1 LSLSGDRRHDLG
13 DKKIRKAD
21 AMTPI
26 VEARQAS
33 PLAVPTTLTSSAAKD
48 KVADRPDLRSSR
60 SDLEIL
66 MTMLEVDVI
75 ALTECLVSRNSRLSF
90 PAAETAGIH
99 YNLAGVGQMSIGNAP
114 AIPLTP
120 HTLVVTPPGQPFR
133 IDAAT
138 ADGAASMTRVVDAQS
153 QSDGGF
159 GTVHR
164 LSASNGEPEVIMICG
179 NFRAS
184 YSLSLDLFAALG
196 SPIVERFD
204 AADQLGHKLKAALA
218 ELSVQEVGMNAMATA
233 LLKQVLVTLLRRSL
247 TSSDLWLERFSVL
260 SDPQVARAFTQM
272 VARPGAPHSVTT
284 LSRTA
289 GLSRSVFMVRFASA
303 FGCSPMA
310 ALRQLRMRQ
319 AANLL
324 SANIL
329 SIEQI
334 AYAVGYAGSRG
345 FLRAFRRAYGKSATD
360 YRATAT

>member
-1 LSLSGDRRHDLG
+1 MIWPTE
-13 DKKIRKAD
+13 IRKAD

-60 SDLEIL
+60 SDLELL

-90 PAAETAGIH
+90 PAAETAAIY

-114 AIPLTP
+114 TIPLTP
-120 HTLVVTPPGQPFR
+120 HTLVVMPPRQPFR

-138 ADGAASMTRVVDAQS
+138 GHGAASMTRVVDNQWHS
-153 QSDGGF
+153 GGVS
-159 GTVHR
+159 GSVHR
-164 LSASNGEPEVIMICG
+164 LSASDGEPEVIMICG
-179 NFRAS
+179 YFRAS
-184 YSLSLDLFAALG
+184 YSLSIDLFAALG
-196 SPIVERFD
+196 SPIVERFHAD
-204 AADQLGHKLKAALA
+204 DQLGHKLKAALT
-218 ELSVQEVGMNAMATA
+218 EVIGQEVGMKAMATA
-233 LLKQVLVTLLRRSL
+233 LLKQVLVILLRRSL
-247 TSSDLWLERFSVL
+247 TSTDLWLERFSVL
-260 SDPQVARAFTQM
+260 SDPQVARAFAQM

-284 LSRTA
+284 LSQTA

-324 SANIL
+324 RANIL

-334 AYAVGYAGSRG
+334 AYTVGYVGARG
-345 FLRAFRRAYGKSATD
+345 FLRAFRRAFGKSATE
-360 YRATAT
+360 YRAAATQGSA